1 MTKNVYAPGWVTRAL
16 KWSWTHQRSSPFGA
30 EAIGQLTI
38 PHHLA
43 PRLSSD
49 ATDDKPV
56 APDPEDGG
64 FTFRIGESRFR
75 YDRLGLRRLRTV

>member
-1 MTKNVYAPGWVTRAL
+1 M
-16 KWSWTHQRSSPFGA
+16 SQFEICSSPRSVRPSLPLSAFGA

-43 PRLSSD
+43 PHLSGYT
-49 ATDDKPV
+49 TDDKPV

-75 YDRLGLRRLRTV
+75 YDRLGLQRV